1 MKKVFT
7 LFADSPKRLLIEFI
21 IFTLLISIFDL
32 GGVYIL
38 GSVMTNIFSPEF
50 SSAGGLIEVGSYLM
64 SYQIIAAI
72 FLTRMFSIAFC
83 NFLLGRTI
91 FKIAGN
97 YSSQIF
103 NKSIVNS
110 PYRQHASFDDKSAV
124 IAVDTNVVLN
134 TFLIPLC
141 RLVTEVLVIVGIFS
155 FLATVSLKITIVAIF
170 SGILSISVLQI
181 SLGYIS
187 AKLGLLRQIA
197 EKNRIEGIQRA
208 ADFNLLIDVY
218 NLKNWL
224 AGYFNQAN
232 SSVTNTGA
240 RQFFIMSLPKYFYE
254 TLFILCLVF
263 SLSFSDID
271 LSSSYLII
279 ILVARLIPALNGVS
293 TCWASFSTSIAA
305 SAKINDV
312 IHSPSSPNTS
322 ILEPESNKDNFIKKR
337 SGELNAEVAW
347 SKYHSFPESFPPTN
361 PFGWDISLKLTKGDL
376 ISIRG
381 PSGVGKSTL
390 LKSIIGQ
397 FSVPSS
403 ILLNNKKCS
412 IFDSEWLKLFAY
424 VPQDS
429 FVYAGSIRDNILLG
443 RDFDENLMQKSIT
456 ESKLFDMGDI
466 TRDLNLDSYL
476 SPSTSSL
483 SGGQL
488 QRLSLARALYSNSKI
503 LLLDEF
509 TSALDEET
517 EDLIMATINKLSKN
531 LVIVGVSHR
540 PAYNSIA
547 NKIIDFKKGMPA
559 WN

>member
-1 MKKVFT
+1 
-7 LFADSPKRLLIEFI
+7 
-21 IFTLLISIFDL
+21 
-32 GGVYIL
+32 
-38 GSVMTNIFSPEF
+38 
-50 SSAGGLIEVGSYLM
+50 
-64 SYQIIAAI
+64 
-72 FLTRMFSIAFC
+72 
-83 NFLLGRTI
+83 
-91 FKIAGN
+91 
-97 YSSQIF
+97 
-103 NKSIVNS
+103 
-110 PYRQHASFDDKSAV
+110 
-124 IAVDTNVVLN
+124 
-134 TFLIPLC
+134 
-141 RLVTEVLVIVGIFS
+141 
-155 FLATVSLKITIVAIF
+155 
-170 SGILSISVLQI
+170 
-181 SLGYIS
+181 
-187 AKLGLLRQIA
+187 
-197 EKNRIEGIQRA
+197 
-208 ADFNLLIDVY
+208 
-218 NLKNWL
+218 
-224 AGYFNQAN
+224 
-232 SSVTNTGA
+232 
-240 RQFFIMSLPKYFYE
+240 
-254 TLFILCLVF
+254 
-263 SLSFSDID
+263 
-271 LSSSYLII
+271 
-279 ILVARLIPALNGVS
+279 
-293 TCWASFSTSIAA
+293 
-305 SAKINDV
+305 
-312 IHSPSSPNTS
+312 HSPSSPNTS